1 MPSVTV
7 MGTQSHSVTLAFS
20 ASANIALAKQ
30 LAGAITTAIGAH
42 TLLPF
47 SSLNGPA
54 PALPPGTKGEFVVA
68 SAGATLLPSGYAA
81 VVVNY
86 PNSFVLGS
94 GDNGESVLS
103 GSGGMTFFAPAGS
116 GTIAAGG
123 GANNIEIAPGSTGA

>member
-1 MPSVTV
+1 M
-7 MGTQSHSVTLAFS
+7 
-20 ASANIALAKQ
+20 
-30 LAGAITTAIGAH
+30 
-42 TLLPF
+42 
-47 SSLNGPA
+47 
-54 PALPPGTKGEFVVA
+54 VA